1 VRSQL
6 AHEASGAH
14 TPANV
19 ERNRESLS
27 FAGTDPVAG
36 WERWL
41 EVVVAP
47 TGEAARFK
55 AATEGSG
62 SAWLS
67 RTEVVALI
75 GFFEEWL
82 SRTERAE

>member
-1 VRSQL
+1 M
-6 AHEASGAH
+6 
-14 TPANV
+14 
-19 ERNRESLS
+19 ERHGESLS

-36 WERWL
+36 WDRWL

-62 SAWLS
+62 SAWLTRS
-67 RTEVVALI
+67 EVVALI
-75 GFFEEWL
+75 RFFEEWL
-82 SRTERAE
+82 SQTKERADPSA